1 MLPKHQTKPST
12 LPGVKG
18 WRKTFSSLQ
27 VRDYRWYW
35 ASNVSGFFGFQM
47 QLVARG
53 WLIYNMTDSAL
64 LLGIVTAA
72 WALPTLIIGPF
83 GGVIADRVEKRNLIL
98 LNQTM
103 TVLIS
108 LAITILI
115 VIDAI
120 QVWHLLAASILSGVI
135 FSLNMPARQAIVPEL
150 VGEERLTNAI
160 ALNSSGMNVTK
171 IVGPALAGILVGV
184 IGIPGVYMI
193 ITGCYAGTVLGMAKV
208 PRTGITLRKEKRNVL
223 SDIAYGFRY
232 VRHHLTIRVL
242 LILEFIVNFLG
253 WPYMMLMPVFA
264 RDVFGRGASSLGLL
278 MSAIGVGSLF
288 GSLGLAYLGEFK
300 RRGFFLLGLFFVF
313 GVGLILFSN
322 CETFNL
328 ALFSLLIV
336 GGVSTASF
344 ALNNTLILG
353 NVEHEVR
360 GRVMSIYMM
369 TWTAEAIGVL
379 PLGALAEAKGVSFA
393 VSLDGALLVL
403 LTVIIA
409 ATVPQLRKL

>member
-18 WRKTFSSLQ
+18 WRKTFSSLK

-53 WLIYNMTDSAL
+53 WLIYDMTDSAL

-83 GGVIADRVEKRNLIL
+83 GGVIADRVEKRDLIL
-98 LNQTM
+98 LNQTI
-103 TVLIS
+103 TVLLS

-120 QVWHLLAASILSGVI
+120 QVWHLLVASILSGVI
-135 FSLNMPARQAIVPEL
+135 FSLNLPARQAIVPEL
-150 VGEERLTNAI
+150 VGEKKLMNAI

-193 ITGCYAGTVLGMAKV
+193 ITGCYVGTVVAMLKV
-208 PRTGITLRKEKRNVL
+208 PHTGVTVRKEKTNVL
-223 SDIAYGFRY
+223 SAIAYGFRY
-232 VRHHLTIRVL
+232 VRHHSTIRVL

-264 RDVFGRGASSLGLL
+264 RDVFGRGASGLGLL

-300 RRGFFLLGLFFVF
+300 RRGFFLLCLFFVF

-322 CETFNL
+322 CRAFNL

-336 GGVSTASF
+336 GGVSTVSF

-353 NVEHEVR
+353 YVVRQVR

-403 LTVIIA
+403 LAVIMV